1 MILNYILE
9 FIKNGP
15 YSQIS
20 IIELYNI
27 TNIYYKAYTSN
38 MKGHTNCKCNELF
51 NNNDNNDNNNDIHK
65 YLLNHYEYIN
75 NIGIVYDNFLNDYP
89 NVNWLLTHNVKY
101 SGNNNDFIMNKK
113 YDFIG
118 YDDNNVYIIYLK
130 PQINELNYN
139 EILLSSIIDT
149 FIINSYNDDDD
160 DNNDEDN
167 EDNYYIK
174 NKNNERFKNK
184 KIFTIIF
191 SLNTD
196 EYIKLDWDNLIK
208 DNNEELKKLFIDDIM
223 SVYLND
229 EIYYYYKY
237 FRNKYENKKIISEI
251 MNDISK
257 YKKEEIFPDFISNFF
272 NDMNTYI
279 NRHKTD
285 TFDNYDNINYFNEK
299 LKEVLKEKLYNY
311 FNI

>member
-9 FIKNGP
+9 FTKNGP

-38 MKGHTNCKCNELF
+38 INGHTNCKCNELF
-51 NNNDNNDNNNDIHK
+51 NNDNNNNDNNNDNNLQK

-89 NVNWLLTHNVKY
+89 NVNWLLTHNIKY

-118 YDDNNVYIIYLK
+118 YDNNNVYIIYLK

-149 FIINSYNDDDD
+149 FIINSYNNDNNNDD
-160 DNNDEDN
+160 DNDN
-167 EDNYYIK
+167 NIK

-184 KIFTIIF
+184 KIFTILF

-196 EYIKLDWDNLIK
+196 NYIKLDWDNLIK
-208 DNNEELKKLFIDDIM
+208 DNNDELKKLFIDDIM
-223 SVYLND
+223 NTYIND

-251 MNDISK
+251 INDISK
-257 YKKEEIFPDFISNFF
+257 YKKDEIFPDFISNFF
-272 NDMNTYI
+272 NDMNTSI
-279 NRHKTD
+279 NRYKTD
-285 TFDNYDNINYFNEK
+285 TFDNYDDINYFNER

-311 FNI
+311 FDI